1 MAHRRFRVAT
11 QGAAAHDKV
20 ATRHCECCVRNARV
34 RDDDSSKG
42 RPQTSYLPMRHSS
55 AVRLRRSPQSLIYAC
70 TMGAL
75 TAVVL
80 ACDHN
85 ASTYV
90 STNAQVA
97 MMYCC
102 CRLRLSPP
110 PQKMIDQRELFG
122 FTLLPSC
129 RASATQPCALCALL
143 HSAIRLGFKRAVSS
157 PCRSLRVVV
166 IVMGG
171 IGCCGCYFALPMRS
185 GL

>member
-11 QGAAAHDKV
+11 QGAAAAHDKV

-42 RPQTSYLPMRHSS
+42 RPPTSYLPMRHSS

-85 ASTYV
+85 AST
-90 STNAQVA
+90 
-97 MMYCC
+97 
-102 CRLRLSPP
+102 CRPMHKSRWCIAAADYDS
-110 PQKMIDQRELFG
+110 
-122 FTLLPSC
+122 
-129 RASATQPCALCALL
+129 L
-143 HSAIRLGFKRAVSS
+143 HHHKRW
-157 PCRSLRVVV
+157 
-166 IVMGG
+166 
-171 IGCCGCYFALPMRS
+171 
-185 GL
+185 